1 MSIRLRESP
10 GHEKLDALWCT
21 ALADMHSLTP
31 SLLLLEYVE
40 TFSSS
45 GEVLAGISTACTSV
59 VSVAWVRQQV
69 SSSLAPFCLV

>member
-1 MSIRLRESP
+1 
-10 GHEKLDALWCT
+10 
-21 ALADMHSLTP
+21 MHSLTP
-31 SLLLLEYVE
+31 SLLLLEHVE

-69 SSSLAPFCLV
+69 SSSLAPILFGLRERLQGKGDEERLSAWI